1 MVGNMKRDNIML
13 NKEKYTK
20 EIIDISC
27 DGYGI
32 AKQNG
37 HLQPCRYTAC
47 YKCDFNTTLCC
58 PEEIRKWAN
67 SEYKERE
74 IDWNKVPVDT
84 CILVTDSCGN
94 IIKRHF
100 AKYGNK
106 IIKIIYVYPDG
117 TTSWSFNQDSSQLI
131 SWDEK
136 NVQIEKGID
145 CSEWYKD

>member
-1 MVGNMKRDNIML
+1 MKGDNIML
-13 NKEKYTK
+13 NKEKYAK

-47 YKCDFNTTLCC
+47 SKCDFNTTLGC
-58 PEEIRKWAN
+58 PEEMRKWAN

-74 IDWNKVPVDT
+74 IDWSKVPVDT
-84 CILVTDSCGN
+84 PIYVWDNNDNRTY
-94 IIKRHF
+94 KRHF
-100 AKYGNK
+100 AGYNK
-106 IIKIIYVYPDG
+106 VNNMIIAFDDG
-117 TTSWSFNQDSSQLI
+117 GTSWSSVTTTK
-131 SWDEK
+131 WDNAKIKE
-136 NVQIEKGID
+136 GID

>member
-1 MVGNMKRDNIML
+1 MVGNMKGDNIML
-13 NKEKYTK
+13 NKEKYAK

-27 DGYGI
+27 NGYGV

-37 HLQPCRYTAC
+37 HLQPCSHTAC
-47 YKCDFNTTLCC
+47 SKCDFNTTLGC
-58 PEEIRKWAN
+58 PEELRKWAN

-84 CILVTDSCGN
+84 PILITYSCYTL
-94 IIKRHF
+94 KRHF
-100 AKYGNK
+100 AKYYNK
-106 IIKIIYVYPDG
+106 TIYSYPDG

>member
-1 MVGNMKRDNIML
+1 ML
-13 NKEKYTK
+13 NKEKYAK

-37 HLQPCRYTAC
+37 RLQPCRYTAC
-47 YKCDFNTTLCC
+47 SKCDFNTTLCC

-84 CILVTDSCGN
+84 PIYVWDNNDNRTY
-94 IIKRHF
+94 KRHF
-100 AKYGNK
+100 AGYNK
-106 IIKIIYVYPDG
+106 VNNMIIAFDNG
-117 TTSWSFNQDSSQLI
+117 RTSWSSGATTTTIRWNHAKI
-131 SWDEK
+131 KEG
-136 NVQIEKGID
+136 VD